1 MASGVTWTRGGH
13 ADFVSTPSRQLNKF
27 RPRLYARME
36 QVMQEAAEYAKRITE
51 TSGTVKS
58 GKAGRIDTRDMVDAI
73 GYEVFQRANDQIVG
87 ELGFV
92 GQKAF
97 YFYLQTQ
104 TGFVHVNSGEFI
116 EPTLALEKAAQE
128 AFIALLKR
136 RY

>member
-1 MASGVTWTRGGH
+1 MASGVKFIRGGH
-13 ADFVSTPSRQLNKF
+13 SEFVSTPYRQLNKF

-36 QVMQEAAEYAKRITE
+36 QVMQEAVETAKKITA

-58 GKAGRIDTRDMVDAI
+58 GKAGRIDSGDMIDAI
-73 GYEVFQRANDQIVG
+73 GYEVYQKANDQIVG

-104 TGFVHVNSGEFI
+104 TGFNHKGGEFI
-116 EPTLALEKAAQE
+116 EPTLAIEKAAQE
-128 AFIALLKR
+128 AFIKLLKR
-136 RY
+136 RF